1 MTTSFIHRVN
11 AAADIAGV
19 EVSFFETDCNEQM
32 PFSDERGFLHITQ
45 DGLRAAFDIG
55 QERTAA
61 QFNYDAKLILSIVG
75 YPFTSRT
82 SA

>member
-1 MTTSFIHRVN
+1 MTNSFIHLAE

-19 EVSFFETDCNEQM
+19 EVSFFETDCNGQM
-32 PFSDERGFLHITQ
+32 PFSDDGFLHITQ

>member
-1 MTTSFIHRVN
+1 MTTSFLN
-11 AAADIAGV
+11 LAETAADIAGV
-19 EVSFFETDCNEQM
+19 EVYFYPDSENQM
-32 PFSDERGFLHITQ
+32 PFEDDGCLHVTQ

-55 QERTAA
+55 QDCTAA
-61 QFNYDAKLILSIVG
+61 QFNYEAKRILAVLG